1 MKYIALDIGNVCVKP
16 NHAEVF
22 GRFGVALDS
31 PMVARFKEELRDF
44 EFGRISGEAFFD
56 RLAAMP
62 ETAGLSRQE
71 LRQTFDDLLA
81 APVEGM
87 EKLFEE
93 FPAMG
98 ICPAYMS
105 DISTVHLKRSY
116 DLFPRMADY
125 TGIYSFDTGVYKPDI
140 KMFQAYEARFG
151 KPLLYTDDRADLIEA
166 AQKYGWNAEVFT
178 SAENL
183 KNSLIHFLQTNKGE

>member
-1 MKYIALDIGNVCVKP
+1 MKYIALDIGNVCVKL

-22 GRFGVALDS
+22 GRFGVTLDS
-31 PMVARFKEELRDF
+31 PMVAQFKEKLKDF
-44 EFGRISGEAFFD
+44 EFGKISGEAFFD

-81 APVEGM
+81 APVDGM
-87 EKLFEE
+87 EQLFEE

-98 ICPAYMS
+98 IVPVYFS
-105 DISTVHLKRSY
+105 DISTLHLKRSY

-125 TGIYSFDTGVYKPDI
+125 TGIYSFDTGVYKPAI
-140 KMFQAYEARFG
+140 GMFQAYEARFG
-151 KPLLYTDDRADLIEA
+151 KPLLYTDDRPDLIA
-166 AQKYGWNAEVFT
+166 AARNHGWNAELFT

-183 KNSLIHFLQTNKGE
+183 KQFLTNLL